1 MKVDFQ
7 QIAQA
12 LSISR
17 PSVVMRAQRENWP
30 FTTEAVRGGQ
40 RKVFDTTNLPS
51 AIGRTIERQLSI
63 QERGAGADKV
73 LRLIAKI
80 KQEDTEAL
88 AEKQAKGEANLKRLM
103 DDLAPGVQARFDGRY
118 EIVKSWERFWA
129 SVQPMGKKKSF
140 EVYLEAFNAGE
151 SDVSAPV
158 HSKFAPISSRT
169 LYRWVMAFEREGMA
183 GLIDH
188 MDGKALKDV
197 NVITKNPHLEAT
209 TVALLLSRPH
219 ITMKTLTEMLSQ
231 AAVDRDTG
239 EVLFENPSYW
249 AVSRFVNGWKNK
261 KDELFMAAT
270 NPDEWKNKKMLA
282 LGDASEDV
290 VRLNQRWEMDATPA
304 DWMLLDE
311 FGGQRR
317 YSVSVIIDVYSSRAV
332 MVISPTPRAET
343 HKLALRLAIL
353 AWGVPEEVVT
363 DNGKDYVSREFL
375 DVLKMLDI
383 AHRRTNPFSPWEK
396 PHVERM
402 NQTMLHSVLEVY
414 GSFIGHNVA
423 ERSAIEARTS
433 FAERLFKKDKTA
445 NAIEIA
451 MPAPLLQSRLNQWLQ
466 GVYEQRPHG
475 GERMEGLSPF
485 AKAAAYTGEIRQVHD
500 ERALDVLLAPPA
512 GKGSYVITKKGL
524 TIQGAQF
531 IALEMGVMVGKT
543 VQVYLTEDYGTV
555 VLYHEGQFVCTARC
569 PERTGISR
577 QEIASHAKQLQRKN
591 IAEQRKAIKVTK
603 VDADALVSS
612 YLQDKATQAG
622 KLAALPKPSTP
633 HTTKALSAAGEAART
648 LRGDVAA
655 TAIPADLQRLI
666 DKRKA
671 EQAAPVAPQ
680 ESMPSNVKL
689 IPDTAELRFR
699 KWLGLDDII
708 QNGGTIDDPKLA
720 KWHSS
725 YTHTPEFPGQ
735 MRRWQESNAINE
747 KRNTAATVL
756 RLNNGTTNTTN

>member
-7 QIAQA
+7 QIANA
-12 LSISR
+12 LSLTR
-17 PSVVMRAQRENWP
+17 PAVVMRANRENWP
-30 FTTEAVRGGQ
+30 YTTEAVRGGQ
-40 RKVFDTTNLPS
+40 RKIFDTNNLPGKL
-51 AIGRTIERQLSI
+51 GRVIEQQLAI
-63 QERGAGADKV
+63 QERGKGADKV
-73 LRLIAKI
+73 LRMIATMRE
-80 KQEDTEAL
+80 EDVQAQV
-88 AEKQAKGEANLKRLM
+88 EKQAKGEANLKRLM
-103 DDLAPGVQARFDGRY
+103 DDLPAGVQARFDGRY

-129 SVQPMGKKKSF
+129 SVQPMGKKMSF
-140 EVYLEAFNAGE
+140 EVYLQVFNAGE
-151 SDVSAPV
+151 SDVSVAV
-158 HSKFAPISSRT
+158 FQKTAPISSRT

-197 NVITKNPHLEAT
+197 NVITKNPALEST
-209 TVALLLSRPH
+209 TVALLLARPH
-219 ITMKTLTEMLSQ
+219 ISMKTLTELIGQ
-231 AAVDRDTG
+231 AAVDQATG

-261 KDELFMAAT
+261 NAELFVAAV

-311 FGGQRR
+311 YGGQRR

-332 MVISPTPRAET
+332 MVVSPTPRAET

-375 DVLKMLDI
+375 NVLKLLDI

-414 GSFIGHNVA
+414 SSFIGHNVA

-433 FAERLFKKDKTA
+433 FAERLFKKDKTSD
-445 NAIEIA
+445 AIEIA
-451 MPAPLLQSRLNQWLQ
+451 MPAALLQSRLNQWLQ
-466 GVYEQRPHG
+466 GVYEQNPHG
-475 GERMEGLSPF
+475 GERMDGLSPF
-485 AKAAAYTGEIRQVHD
+485 AKAAAYTDEIRRIHD

-524 TIQGAQF
+524 NIQGAQF

-591 IAEQRKAIKVTK
+591 ITEQRKAIKKTK
-603 VDADALVSS
+603 VDADGLVSS
-612 YLQDKATQAG
+612 FLQDKATQAG
-622 KLAALPKPSTP
+622 KLAALPKPSKEHSTA
-633 HTTKALSAAGEAART
+633 ALSAAGEAART

-655 TAIPADLQRLI
+655 TAIPKDLQRLI

-671 EQAAPVAPQ
+671 EEEAPVKPIETA
-680 ESMPSNVKL
+680 PSNVKV
-689 IPDTAELRFR
+689 IPDTPELRFR
-699 KWLGLDDII
+699 KWLGLDQII
-708 QNGGTIDDPKLA
+708 QQGGNIDDPKLA

-735 MRRWQESNAINE
+735 MRRWQESNATNE

-756 RLNNGTTNTTN
+756 RLNNGTTN